1 MRIAQLVQREVWIKM
16 QESRLVPI
24 IRRLEAMMED
34 DTDNV
39 QIRRF
44 EVDGVERA
52 RVKYVH
58 DRNVFILN
66 DLTIDIDEQ
75 EFDNIDFLA
84 VEILEL
90 THPVR
95 KIQE

>member
-1 MRIAQLVQREVWIKM
+1 M
-16 QESRLVPI
+16 
-24 IRRLEAMMED
+24 
-34 DTDNV
+34 
-39 QIRRF
+39 
-44 EVDGVERA
+44 
-52 RVKYVH
+52 Y
-58 DRNVFILN
+58 ILN
-66 DLTIDIDEQ
+66 DLTIEIDGQ